1 MSRGQNFLSHR
12 FPQAVLLALVVACRH
27 DAEPNAQPPEPPPP
41 LPALVSCGELKAR
54 LDIKG
59 PVQIV
64 DTRPDAEFEQGRIT
78 GASTLPVELIGIDPG
93 ADFSASAR
101 ARLSALLGTA
111 GLRKSGDIVAV
122 DDGTAAGFGRAALL
136 CWAVALTGYE
146 RCSVLTGGFAA
157 WRSGGLPIDVEKART
172 RPPAGDLDPI
182 LDRPTPLASLSAV
195 RAATA
200 AAEPALVDVRSLGE
214 GPGIPGATQFPL
226 ASLFLPGGSIDRTRL
241 DAAATN
247 TGLFGE
253 SELIVLGN
261 GPADGA
267 AGWFALTRVLA
278 LENVRLYPEG
288 LSGWRLHPELP
299 GNAAAPVVAPPA
311 AGVATPTRP

>member
-1 MSRGQNFLSHR
+1 M
-12 FPQAVLLALVVACRH
+12 LALAVACFRN
-27 DAEPNAQPPEPPPP
+27 AEPPPPPPEPPPP
-41 LPALVSCGELKAR
+41 LPALVSCGELEAR
-54 LDIKG
+54 LDLGG

-64 DTRPDAEFEQGRIT
+64 DTRPDTEFEQGRIT
-78 GASTLPVELIGIDPG
+78 GSSTLPVEMIGIDPG

-111 GLRKSGDIVAV
+111 GLSKSGDIVAV
-122 DDGTAAGFGRAALL
+122 DDGTPAGFGRAALL

-146 RCSVLTGGFAA
+146 RCSVLTGGIAA
-157 WRSGGLPIDVEKART
+157 WRTGGFPIDAERERT

-182 LDRPTPLASLSAV
+182 PDRPAPLANLSAV

-247 TGLFGE
+247 SGLFGE

-288 LSGWRLHPELP
+288 LTGWRLHPELP